1 MVNDLNLPDLQMFP
15 TFDDTTAAEVIPK
28 NCRRALQA
36 GVNQL
41 EDWNVLNKFQLQI
54 PKCKELLFQFKR
66 VRSAFPS
73 VVLRSG
79 ILELAKVLG
88 LTISI
93 DLKWSKHVAD
103 IIKKANKRKYFII
116 QHKRAKVP
124 PKEIIHF
131 YCTCVGPVLEYSC
144 EVFNFA
150 LPDYLS
156 DAIERVQRRVTS
168 NNPSTIHIT
177 NYHLFCQTATLR
189 TMISGKTS
197 SSNIQEQGQI
207 DP

>member
-1 MVNDLNLPDLQMFP
+1 MLEYI
-15 TFDDTTAAEVIPK
+15 DDTTVAEVIPK

-36 GVNQL
+36 DVNQL

-66 VRSAFPS
+66 VRSAFPC

-79 ILELAKVLG
+79 ILELVELAKVLG

-124 PKEIIHF
+124 LKEMIHF

-156 DAIERVQRRVTS
+156 DVIERAQRRVTS

-177 NYHLFCQTATLR
+177 NYHLFCQTATLL
-189 TMISGKTS
+189 
-197 SSNIQEQGQI
+197 
-207 DP
+207 